1 MYNAFCVHA
10 YILDDKVHVSDVPYS
25 TCLVCSLGAI
35 ELYGSSNALNLIPTV
50 LIHNIIILSFD
61 PKVLYT
67 NYIYKI
73 ISEYY
78 CFNTIYVLCYF

>member
-10 YILDDKVHVSDVPYS
+10 YILDDKVHVSDAPYPTMSMECGLAPRYHGS
-25 TCLVCSLGAI
+25 T
-35 ELYGSSNALNLIPTV
+35 NALNLIPTV
-50 LIHNIIILSFD
+50 LIHNIITLSFD

-73 ISEYY
+73 ISEYH
-78 CFNTIYVLCYF
+78 CFNTIYVLC